1 VACLRSL
8 GNVGITHH
16 NPTDFL
22 ASCRVGALSASPT
35 FSEPL
40 SNTPL
45 QVLASASRTPHYYHT
60 TSYGASL
67 CDRRTHYNSLI
78 QCSPESRSWAHLHCH
93 PTLVCCP
100 RISQLATVRS
110 IAVDDTTIARA
121 KQSPKTSKFPRLH
134 STPRFGNWSATRSAG
149 HSSTHFHKKTVFDY
163 PRGLCFA
170 KAILQSLSLGR
181 IGPRSAPAQRSIDRH
196 QRVFGAAVIQ
206 KHPCL
211 CPPLR
216 ARIHYPHT
224 LPCFLALW
232 PSTASRC

>member
-1 VACLRSL
+1 V
-8 GNVGITHH
+8 N
-16 NPTDFL
+16 
-22 ASCRVGALSASPT
+22 
-35 FSEPL
+35 PL
-40 SNTPL
+40 SNTSL

-67 CDRRTHYNSLI
+67 CDRRTHYNSPI
-78 QCSPESRSWAHLHCH
+78 QCSPESRSWVHLHCH

-110 IAVDDTTIARA
+110 IAVDDTTIAP
-121 KQSPKTSKFPRLH
+121 QSSRRRLQSFRD
-134 STPRFGNWSATRSAG
+134 STALRDLAAGPQRDPPATAVHISL
-149 HSSTHFHKKTVFDY
+149 KKTVFDY

-170 KAILQSLSLGR
+170 KAIPQSLSLGR
-181 IGPRSAPAQRSIDRH
+181 IVPRSAPAQRSIDRH

-216 ARIHYPHT
+216 ARIHTIPTHSPAFSLCGPAP
-224 LPCFLALW
+224 LPGVDFSAHSDSFRASSPLRVAK
-232 PSTASRC
+232 PSSSSYC